1 MAGYLRRA
9 LNESKDTS
17 IDISSING
25 IDNIK
30 ANDDLVL
37 NIDPSDNDDDNDND
51 NDDDD
56 DDDNENDNDDNICV
70 TESLLNK
77 KESIENTIT
86 KEINNSQNH
95 LTQQKRN
102 DIKISCS
109 DLTSELSSYETPLLM
124 MTDDGIHMKQLQV
137 ERYDKSPR
145 RSPKVD
151 AEFFYS
157 VNDLLDYDNRRRH
170 HIHTPDVESGYFEK
184 SEEEFENSPPKCD
197 PILSDDLGYELN
209 RFELLIDSINQHSS
223 KSRNRTERGYWST
236 IFGQASENE
245 LYDDMNEEKKAHR
258 ALELLEDYHSRLSEP
273 QDRALRIAIERVI
286 RIFKSRLFQALLV
299 NDGVNLASFVS
310 LKDKHIMNRNL
321 YVEMPENAVSRILEA
336 PIDEIVCAHIKV
348 LYYLSLEPRDFPLA
362 YRHQSQCVQS
372 VVKMLQQLKEENW
385 CLPIMYTVCLDLR
398 ILAQKCEELGSGSKP
413 GEILERAADCLM
425 SCFRVCAADNRSSDS
440 ETKRLGMLNLVNQ
453 LFKVY
458 FRINKLHLCKPL
470 IRAIDSSAF
479 KDTFP
484 LPEQITYKYFVGRK
498 AMFDS
503 DYKSADDFLSFAL
516 KYCPKNFP
524 HNKRLIL
531 IYLVPVKMLLGYM
544 PKKYILECYDILQFH
559 ELSEALKEGNV
570 RKFDD
575 VIQRHE
581 YFFIK
586 CGIYLLVEKLKFIVY
601 RNLFKRVYLIKQTH
615 QLDLNAFR
623 SALRFVGEKDM
634 TIDETHCIIANLIFE
649 DIQEFYELTLLDDS
663 KTTQQKTVE
672 TLQIASK
679 WEQDGHTVKI
689 ADVIRHSRRRF
700 SNSFLHARSPVRIRR
715 PRRNQILSS
724 SSTSSSPQHQL
735 PSPAASSTHA
745 HAQCTCMAHENH
757 AINARKTKNIAH
769 NKNKTKVKT
778 CCSHHQ
784 HDHLCNQAVK
794 VENDGNRA
802 ADKADV
808 KIAGTTT
815 TTDVNT
821 VKVNDMQT
829 QNNGRQQLSHQTGN
843 SDVNIANNQG

>member
-1 MAGYLRRA
+1 MFGTLNTFLSGVARA
-9 LNESKDTS
+9 W
-17 IDISSING
+17 
-25 IDNIK
+25 
-30 ANDDLVL
+30 A
-37 NIDPSDNDDDNDND
+37 
-51 NDDDD
+51 
-56 DDDNENDNDDNICV
+56 
-70 TESLLNK
+70 
-77 KESIENTIT
+77 
-86 KEINNSQNH
+86 
-95 LTQQKRN
+95 
-102 DIKISCS
+102 
-109 DLTSELSSYETPLLM
+109 
-124 MTDDGIHMKQLQV
+124 
-137 ERYDKSPR
+137 
-145 RSPKVD
+145 
-151 AEFFYS
+151 
-157 VNDLLDYDNRRRH
+157 
-170 HIHTPDVESGYFEK
+170 
-184 SEEEFENSPPKCD
+184 
-197 PILSDDLGYELN
+197 
-209 RFELLIDSINQHSS
+209 
-223 KSRNRTERGYWST
+223 
-236 IFGQASENE
+236 
-245 LYDDMNEEKKAHR
+245 
-258 ALELLEDYHSRLSEP
+258 
-273 QDRALRIAIERVI
+273 
-286 RIFKSRLFQALLV
+286 V

-348 LYYLSLEPRDFPLA
+348 LYYLSLEPRDFLLA

-479 KDTFP
+479 KDTFS

-516 KYCPKNFP
+516 KHCPKNFP

-649 DIQEFYELTLLDDS
+649 
-663 KTTQQKTVE
+663 
-672 TLQIASK
+672 
-679 WEQDGHTVKI
+679 GKI
-689 ADVIRHSRRRF
+689 KGYISHS
-700 SNSFLHARSPVRIRR
+700 
-715 PRRNQILSS
+715 
-724 SSTSSSPQHQL
+724 
-735 PSPAASSTHA
+735 
-745 HAQCTCMAHENH
+745 
-757 AINARKTKNIAH
+757 H
-769 NKNKTKVKT
+769 NKLVVSKQNPFPA
-778 CCSHHQ
+778 
-784 HDHLCNQAVK
+784 L
-794 VENDGNRA
+794 
-802 ADKADV
+802 
-808 KIAGTTT
+808 
-815 TTDVNT
+815 NT
-821 VKVNDMQT
+821 V
-829 QNNGRQQLSHQTGN
+829 S
-843 SDVNIANNQG
+843 